1 MKIWACAKDVNGF
14 INRED
19 GRYKLFFI
27 WQALKIKRE
36 NYQYFE
42 SLSFYSTHSREHKR
56 KPMVAVK
63 NGWFRYKNL
72 DKAPGG
78 NSDSDGESIS
88 HAFVIAALAQLETI
102 NFVFGNQMVPF
113 KFTRLVA
120 DEAELRFGN
129 GCTFYP
135 DLYGEFTEDNPYYEK
150 WGGKVAIEV
159 WVEHQC
165 ERPKINDFEAHCVPI
180 IEVKVGPGLRVEQ
193 HIRQDDI
200 EGSLE
205 RRFAKTKELLSQKVF
220 AKIISDPVSTKYHR
234 EFASAQ
240 SDKLKGVVA
249 NAQLACALL
258 EKKISAKDEELNVTN
273 SRLVKAHDLWQ
284 KSSSELTELEGKSS
298 DLKATLGRK
307 ELELKQ
313 SRDQLVAE
321 KKKGFWQ
328 WVQGRFSRD

>member
-1 MKIWACAKDVNGF
+1 MKIWAYAKNSTGF

-27 WQALKIKRE
+27 WQALKLKRE

-42 SLSFYSTHSREHKR
+42 SLTFYSTHSREHKR

-72 DKAPGG
+72 DKASSG

-102 NFVFGNQMVPF
+102 YFVFGNQMVPF

-129 GCTFYP
+129 GRTYYP
-135 DLYGEFTEDNPYYEK
+135 DLYGEFTEDNPFYKK

-165 ERPKINDFEAHCVPI
+165 ERPKIDDFEAHCVPI

-205 RRFAKTKELLSQKVF
+205 RRFAKTKELLSEKVF
-220 AKIISDPVSTKYHR
+220 AKIISDPVSTKFHR
-234 EFASAQ
+234 EFASMQA
-240 SDKLKGVVA
+240 DKLKTAEA
-249 NAQLACALL
+249 NGQRACALL
-258 EKKISAKDEELNVTN
+258 EQKITAKDEELNVTH
-273 SRLVKAHDLWQ
+273 SRLVKAHGLWQ
-284 KSSSELTELEGKSS
+284 RSTEQLTELESKSS
-298 DLKATLGRK
+298 DMKATLDRK
-307 ELELKQ
+307 EMELKQ
-313 SRDQLVAE
+313 AHDQLVAE

-328 WVQGRFSRD
+328 WMKDCFNRE

>member
-1 MKIWACAKDVNGF
+1 MKIWACAKDLTGF

-27 WQALKIKRE
+27 WQALKLKRE

-42 SLSFYSTHSREHKR
+42 SLTFYSTHSREHKR

-72 DKAPGG
+72 DKASSR

-102 NFVFGNQMVPF
+102 YFVFGNQMVPF

-129 GCTFYP
+129 GRTYYP
-135 DLYGEFTEDNPYYEK
+135 DLYGEFTEDNPFYKK

-165 ERPKINDFEAHCVPI
+165 ERPKIDDFEAHCVPI

-205 RRFAKTKELLSQKVF
+205 RRFAKTKELLSEKVF
-220 AKIISDPVSTKYHR
+220 AKIISDPVSTIFHR
-234 EFASAQ
+234 EFASMQA
-240 SDKLKGVVA
+240 DKLKTAEA
-249 NAQLACALL
+249 NGQRACAVL
-258 EKKISAKDEELNVTN
+258 EQKITAKDEELNVTH
-273 SRLVKAHDLWQ
+273 SRLVKAHGLWQ
-284 KSSSELTELEGKSS
+284 TSTEQLTELKGKSS
-298 DLKATLGRK
+298 DMKATLDRK

-313 SRDQLVAE
+313 AHDQLVAE
-321 KKKGFWQ
+321 TKKGFWQ
-328 WVQGRFSRD
+328 WVKGCFNRE

>member
-1 MKIWACAKDVNGF
+1 MKIWAYAKNSTGF

-19 GRYKLFFI
+19 GRYRLFFI
-27 WQALKIKRE
+27 WQALKLKRE

-42 SLSFYSTHSREHKR
+42 SLTFYSTHSREHKR
-56 KPMVAVK
+56 KPMVTVK

-72 DKAPGG
+72 EKASSG

-102 NFVFGNQMVPF
+102 YFVFGNQMVPF

-129 GCTFYP
+129 GRTYYP
-135 DLYGEFTEDNPYYEK
+135 DLYGEFTEDNPFYKK

-165 ERPKINDFEAHCVPI
+165 ERPKIDDFEAHCVPI

-205 RRFAKTKELLSQKVF
+205 RRFAKTKELLSEKVF
-220 AKIISDPVSTKYHR
+220 AKIISDPVSTKFHR
-234 EFASAQ
+234 EFTSMQA
-240 SDKLKGVVA
+240 DKLKTAEA
-249 NAQLACALL
+249 NGQRACALL
-258 EKKISAKDEELNVTN
+258 EQKITAKDEELNVTH
-273 SRLVKAHDLWQ
+273 SRLVKAHGLWQ
-284 KSSSELTELEGKSS
+284 KSTEQLTELEGKSS
-298 DLKATLGRK
+298 DIKATLDRK

-313 SRDQLVAE
+313 AHDQLVAE

-328 WVQGRFSRD
+328 WVKGCFNRE